1 MHLMRRG
8 AAAVTA
14 TASHASRRPRQ
25 RLRSRS
31 AEKTPKIV
39 SLMIAARCRCGETLN
54 ASWKHWTRKGGEAGL
69 RRRSL
74 RVLTAS
80 ATAPSTCTTASAQ
93 PVVRATV
100 TTAPTRDGTQLRHI
114 AVTKRNDAI
123 LTVRGPYLIVHLRI
137 VRHHVRR
144 QSAGERNLAAADH
157 LNRWPHCSQRMLS
170 HPPCFSIGSQQAGQ
184 RRSDDLAHRSVVA
197 SRT

>member
-1 MHLMRRG
+1 MVLQRPLTWWLAHSPKPSSREKQRG
-8 AAAVTA
+8 
-14 TASHASRRPRQ
+14 RQ
-25 RLRSRS
+25 RH
-31 AEKTPKIV
+31 
-39 SLMIAARCRCGETLN
+39 ARRD
-54 ASWKHWTRKGGEAGL
+54 
-69 RRRSL
+69 RRDGREGVQPAHL
-74 RVLTAS
+74 HECIREDRDVLTAS